1 MWRRIIHLPARLTLA
16 QRFMLASLIILVS
29 GMVGIGAWVG
39 SQIENGVIHRTA
51 GTTAVYVDSL
61 VEPLLQELALSDALT
76 PEHQQQLNWLLRD
89 TPLAKDIV
97 MFKVWNRAGRITYS
111 NDASLID
118 QQYEVSTDLI
128 DGFAGKVSASIS
140 DLSKP
145 ENVAE
150 RKLAGGRRLLEL
162 YTPVRLR
169 GAEQIIAVAEFYERV
184 DELEGEIAAAQQRS
198 WLIVG
203 AATIGMYLLLAG
215 FVQRAS
221 NTIVRQ
227 QIELGAQVSRLT
239 ELLQQNAKLHDR
251 VQRAASRTAALNE
264 RILRRISAELHDGP
278 AQDLGLA
285 LLRLDHVVARAESV
299 PDGRTTCSND
309 VLDLDAVKGS
319 VSHALQEVR
328 AISTGMGLPEL
339 KHLTLGETLAR
350 VIRTHERST
359 SSKVRLELEHVPD
372 QGPLPIKITLYRVV
386 QEALSN
392 AFRHGA
398 GAAQQVKL
406 AYMSGEL
413 QLVVSDAG
421 PGFDSTGEQSSEEH
435 LGLVGM
441 RERVESLGGIFRIE
455 SAGRCGTR
463 ISVHLALTAEEG
475 PKN

>member
-299 PDGRTTCSND
+299 PAGRTTCSND
-309 VLDLDAVKGS
+309 ALDLDAVKGS
-319 VSHALQEVR
+319 LSHALQEVR

-359 SSKVRLELEHVPD
+359 SSKVQLKLEHVPD

-455 SAGRCGTR
+455 SAVRCGTR

>member
-1 MWRRIIHLPARLTLA
+1 MWRRIIHSPARLTLA
-16 QRFMLASLIILVS
+16 QRFMLASLIILVA

-51 GTTAVYVDSL
+51 GTTALYVDSL
-61 VEPLLQELALSDALT
+61 VEPLLQELALSDAPT
-76 PEHQQQLNWLLRD
+76 PEHQQQLNWLLHD

-118 QQYEVSTDLI
+118 QQYAVETNLI

-169 GAEQIIAVAEFYERV
+169 GTEQIIAVAEFYERV

-198 WLIVG
+198 WLIVA

-239 ELLQQNAKLHDR
+239 ELLQQNAALHER
-251 VQRAASRTAALNE
+251 VQRAASRTTALNE

-299 PDGRTTCSND
+299 PAGLANCSID
-309 VLDLDAVKGS
+309 TPDLAAVKGS

-350 VIRTHERST
+350 VIRTHERRT
-359 SSKVRLELEHVPD
+359 SSKVQLQLEHVPA

-392 AFRHGA
+392 AFRHAG

-406 AYMSGEL
+406 AYQAGEL
-413 QLVVSDAG
+413 QLMVSDAG
-421 PGFDSTGEQSSEEH
+421 PGFDSTGGQSSEEH

-455 SAGRCGTR
+455 SAVGCGTR
-463 ISVHLALTAEEG
+463 ISVRLALTVEEAS
-475 PKN
+475 KN